1 MPVVV
6 ITGVSSGIG
15 KDLAE
20 LLISKGFK
28 VYGLARRETK
38 LDGLNFLKC
47 DVTDLNNIKNVKQII
62 EEKENK
68 IDILVNNAG
77 MGIAGS
83 ILDSNYEDIN
93 KIFQTNVMGVIAVT
107 KEFLSLIKDEG
118 KIINVGSVAGDLTI
132 PYQGFYSMS
141 KSAVDKFSE
150 CLSIELKPRKIK
162 VTTILPGDTKTGFTE
177 SRKTVIKEDSAGTA
191 AKSIKKMEKDE
202 QNGVSPRKV
211 SKVILKVIKKKHP
224 PIRVAVGFFYKL
236 VIFLQRLLPRKLVLA
251 IIKKMYS

>member
-20 LLISKGFK
+20 LLISKGYK

-62 EEKENK
+62 EEKECK
-68 IDILVNNAG
+68 IDVLINNAG

-83 ILDSNYEDIN
+83 ILDSNYEDID

-107 KEFLSLIKDEG
+107 KEFLSIIKDEG
-118 KIINVGSVAGDLTI
+118 KIINIGSVAGDLTI

-150 CLSIELKPRKIK
+150 CLSIELKPRRIK

-177 SRKTVIKEDSAGTA
+177 SRKTVIKEDKEGTA